1 MVKVTVTMDAI
12 KVEIAEVIENRR
24 GLHAALASRLV
35 DELQAHFIKKNA
47 LPNKM
52 GARKSDFWKSISQ
65 ATQVASI
72 SDDGA
77 VVAVAD
83 KRFRIHYYGGTIKP
97 GPGKKALT
105 IPLIPEARGLFARSY
120 EQATGNELFIIKGKS
135 NLYEK
140 TSNGIRAVYALRKF
154 VTIDKDDDALPSA
167 ADIEA
172 ALAEESTDW
181 IKRQTNQTT

>member
-1 MVKVTVTMDAI
+1 MVTVTVTMDTI
-12 KVEIAEVIENRR
+12 QVEIPEKIANRR

-65 ATQVASI
+65 ATQVASV
-72 SDDGA
+72 SEEGA
-77 VVAVAD
+77 VVTVAD
-83 KRFRIHYYGGTIKP
+83 KRFRIHYHGGTIRP

-105 IPLIPEARGLFARSY
+105 IPLIPAARGLFARSY
-120 EQATGNELFIIKGKS
+120 EQATGHELFIIKGRS

-140 TSNGIRAVYALRKF
+140 TTDGIRAVYALRKQ
-154 VTIDKDDDALPSA
+154 VTIPRDPDAIPT
-167 ADIEA
+167 EA
-172 ALAEESTDW
+172 AIAAALTEEAKDW
-181 IKRQTNQTT
+181 INRNLNEPR

>member
-1 MVKVTVTMDAI
+1 MVTVTVTMDSI

-105 IPLIPEARGLFARSY
+105 IPLIPAARGLFARSY
-120 EQATGNELFIIKGKS
+120 EQATGNDLFIIKGRGY
-135 NLYEK
+135 LYEK
-140 TSNGIRAVYALRKF
+140 TSNGIRAVYALKKQ
-154 VTIDKDDDALPSA
+154 VTIPRDPEALPPTA
-167 ADIEA
+167 VIEA
-172 ALAEESTDW
+172 ALAEEATDW
-181 IKRQTNQTT
+181 INRQTNQNT